1 MYTKLQKVAISY
13 IKSVCLYVCPSVCP
27 RGKTQLPLDD
37 FNKIWYLNICQKSV
51 KKTQVSLNS
60 DKNNRYFIW
69 RPIHIFFIYCS
80 FLLTMRNI
88 SDKICREYQNTHFMF
103 NNCFWKL
110 CDLWDNVEK
119 YCRAGKATDYN
130 MEHVHCMLDN

>member
-1 MYTKLQKVAISY
+1 
-13 IKSVCLYVCPSVCP
+13 
-27 RGKTQLPLDD
+27 
-37 FNKIWYLNICQKSV
+37 
-51 KKTQVSLNS
+51 
-60 DKNNRYFIW
+60 
-69 RPIHIFFIYCS
+69 
-80 FLLTMRNI
+80 MRNI

-130 MEHVHCMLDN
+130 MEHAHCMLDT